1 MEHRSLQAVSVPY
14 LKDGSDQV
22 QDGIGELKDGAEE
35 LKDGQKEFYD
45 EGITKLKDMV
55 DKDLQDILD
64 RLEAIQSDEVSY
76 DSYSGKDS
84 SMNGNV
90 KFIIETASID
100 APDVK

>member
-1 MEHRSLQAVSVPY
+1 
-14 LKDGSDQV
+14 
-22 QDGIGELKDGAEE
+22 
-35 LKDGQKEFYD
+35 
-45 EGITKLKDMV
+45 MV

-84 SMNGNV
+84 SMSGNV

-100 APDVK
+100 APDAE

>member
-1 MEHRSLQAVSVPY
+1 MTQ
-14 LKDGSDQV
+14 KKQV
-22 QDGIGELKDGAEE
+22 LCGLRVLFLIFNCQTPE

-45 EGITKLKDMV
+45 DGITKLKDMV

-84 SMNGNV
+84 SMSGNV

-100 APDVK
+100 APDAE